1 MKYFYFTL
9 GWLFFITGLI
19 GAVLPVLPTTIFMI
33 LALWAFSK
41 SSKKFHDW
49 LYTHKIFGPPL
60 QQWQEYKVIPVQ
72 AKILA
77 VIMISSSMIVIYF
90 FTIIKIQYVIMIGI
104 IMLSVI
110 IYILS
115 KPSNIPKKTD

>member
-33 LALWAFSK
+33 LAVWAFSK
-41 SSKKFHDW
+41 SSKKFHTW

-60 QQWQEYKVIPVQ
+60 QKWQEHKVIPVQ

-77 VIMISSSMIVIYF
+77 VIMISSSMLFIYF
-90 FTIIKIQYVIMIGI
+90 FTVIQIMYVILIEI

-115 KPSNIPKKTD
+115 KPSNIPKN

>member
-9 GWLFFITGLI
+9 GWLFFVTGVI
-19 GAVLPVLPTTIFMI
+19 GAFLPVLPTTIFMI

-41 SSKKFHDW
+41 SSDKFHKW

-60 QQWQEYKVIPVQ
+60 QQWQQYKVIPLK
-72 AKILA
+72 AKMLA
-77 VIMISSSMIVIYF
+77 VIMISGSMGYLYFYPVVTVVI
-90 FTIIKIQYVIMIGI
+90 TVLIEVV
-104 IMLSVI
+104 MLSVI

-115 KPSNIPKKTD
+115 KPSQIPK